1 MDYPGVSPEPQSLQ
15 RERLEELRKEAER
28 LAEERR
34 LAREQALEWT
44 ANIKE
49 DSDDERERRPR
60 KAAKKDKVKAEGGS
74 GDEAGEP
81 KKRRRNKP
89 KKEED
94 GEDAALFSDQEDV
107 DKSVKKVRIVTP
119 LTAFTRLMCSSPNS
133 EATRSGLFVR
143 MMRRKQQV
151 HLGRS
156 SLNQKRCCLTRTMT
170 KKCHRPTLYTFASY
184 CCRCFDSM

>member
-1 MDYPGVSPEPQSLQ
+1 M
-15 RERLEELRKEAER
+15 EELRKEAER

-49 DSDDERERRPR
+49 DSDDEREKRPR
-60 KAAKKDKVKAEGGS
+60 KSVKKDKVKAEGGS

-94 GEDAALFSDQEDV
+94 GEDVTLFSDQEDI
-107 DKSVKKVRIVTP
+107 DKSSKKVCIVIP
-119 LTAFTRLMCSSPNS
+119 STAFSARLM
-133 EATRSGLFVR
+133 R
-143 MMRRKQQV
+143 
-151 HLGRS
+151 
-156 SLNQKRCCLTRTMT
+156 
-170 KKCHRPTLYTFASY
+170 
-184 CCRCFDSM
+184 